1 MAETTTTFTVAGAT
15 SESDRRRITDELE
28 GFDGIMAADVDSRS
42 GAVEVRIDVDLFA
55 AERARLVLEELGYE
69 VEQEA

>member
-15 SESDRRRITDELE
+15 SEGDRRRITDELE
-28 GFDGIMAADVDSRS
+28 ETDGIMAVDVDPDS
-42 GAVEVRIDVDLFA
+42 GAVEVRIDVDLVA
-55 AERARLVLEELGYE
+55 AEHARLVVEELGYE